1 MDHVEYVYTV
11 GMDAADI
18 DDYLRAGSHGVL
30 ALADGDDAY
39 AVPLSYHYDGGR
51 LLLRVS
57 THDDSG
63 SEKRR
68 YLETTDTATFV
79 CFAADADGSWSIHV
93 RGSVAPWDGAV
104 DEATLNEWFPPFRLF
119 DEAVEDVEFTLYELD
134 MESVVGRRTAD

>member
-39 AVPLSYHYDGGR
+39 AVPLSYHYDGEQF
-51 LLLRVS
+51 LLRVS
-57 THDDSG
+57 THDDIG

-93 RGSVAPWDGAV
+93 RGSVAPWDGTV

-134 MESVVGRRTAD
+134 MGSVVGRRTAD